1 MPCLKRKRRNV
12 GFDVENVPE
21 APADFARYLD
31 DLIRISVVPMIGMIE
46 KIFADTKVTIDDC
59 VMQIESNRHI
69 MQKYEVLAIK
79 TIGRLKAFPT
89 LRSERMIELLQR
101 LHAEIRRQCDRQ
113 DRINTLYESKYG
125 RMMTHLPSATRYQ
138 RFLNNRK
145 SMISNFLDTIGAADS
160 HYVQIRNYRHNL
172 RLLSDDLSGILI
184 QGRNIL
190 EEDKKIVQSGIGADE
205 DLQQSLVSV
214 EELKIKAEAVR
225 RALSESWTSS
235 RRRSCVLEGNL
246 MKVEF

>member
-1 MPCLKRKRRNV
+1 MPCLKRKRRNE
-12 GFDVENVPE
+12 GFDPTNAPE
-21 APADFARYLD
+21 APADFVRYLD
-31 DLIRISVVPMIGMIE
+31 NLIRISVVPMIGMIE

-89 LRSERMIELLQR
+89 LRSERMIDLLQR

-113 DRINTLYESKYG
+113 DRVNTLYESKYG

-184 QGRNIL
+184 QGQNIL
-190 EEDKKIVQSGIGADE
+190 KEDKKIVQSGIGADE
-205 DLQQSLVSV
+205 DPQQSLVSV

-225 RALSESWTSS
+225 QS
-235 RRRSCVLEGNL
+235 LERQLDELKKEILRLGGQVN
-246 MKVEF
+246 EG